1 MLFQRINRSD
11 PEKVFVV
18 VKNSY
23 ATAALT
29 NGQAVTWD
37 FITADADG
45 VSVTMP
51 LARATNAGFAF
62 AGIVAETIA
71 VGAYGLIQ
79 VYGYH
84 SAARC
89 RSKTSSGPG
98 IHKGRPLAL
107 NSAGSLFCLESI
119 QTKST
124 VLIVYPQAFALADNS
139 VWTTAAM
146 AVFIKAM

>member
-1 MLFQRINRSD
+1 MLFQRVNRSD

-18 VKNSY
+18 AKNSY
-23 ATAALT
+23 TVALS
-29 NGQAVTWD
+29 NGQAVMWD
-37 FITADADG
+37 FVTDCDG
-45 VSVTMP
+45 VSVERPT
-51 LARATNAGFAF
+51 ARATNAGFAA
-62 AGIVAETIA
+62 AGVVAETIG
-71 VGAYGLIQ
+71 VGSYGLIQ

-84 SAARC
+84 SSAIT

-119 QTKST
+119 VTASNA
-124 VLIVYPQAFALADNS
+124 IIIYPCAFALADNS
-139 VWTTAAM
+139 VWTSSAI

>member
-1 MLFQRINRSD
+1 M
-11 PEKVFVV
+11 V

-23 ATAALT
+23 STAALT

-37 FITADADG
+37 FITDCDG
-45 VSVTMP
+45 VSVTLP

-62 AGIVAETIA
+62 AGVAAETIA
-71 VGAYGLIQ
+71 VNSYGLIQ

-84 SAARC
+84 SATRT

-107 NSAGSLFCLESI
+107 NSAGSIFCLESI
-119 QTKST
+119 VTASNA
-124 VLIVYPQAFALADNS
+124 IIIYPCAIALADNS
-139 VWTTAAM
+139 VWTSSAI
-146 AVFIKAM
+146 AVFIKGM